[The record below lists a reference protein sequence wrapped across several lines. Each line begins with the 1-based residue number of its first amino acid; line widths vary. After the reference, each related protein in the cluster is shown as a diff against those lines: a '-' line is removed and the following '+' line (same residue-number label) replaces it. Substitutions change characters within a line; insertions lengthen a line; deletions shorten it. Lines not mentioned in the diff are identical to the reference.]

1 MNHEHHDDREAIWI
15 DNEEYLNEGGLI
27 PMKQKLVI
35 LFFTLFLVGAFFLNP
50 GASWAQQ
57 GAKLDLKTTVEKE
70 VKVKKKGQWVMERIP
85 VEKTGPGDTLIY
97 TIAYHNA
104 GKIAVI
110 DATIINP
117 LPRGIVY
124 VLESAAG
131 KDADITCSINGGQSF
146 HPSPVTERIRKPD
159 GIVEVKPAAADRY
172 THIKWIIKKP
182 VQPGQSGRVSFKAT
196 VK

>member
-1 MNHEHHDDREAIWI
+1 
-15 DNEEYLNEGGLI
+15 
-27 PMKQKLVI
+27 MKEKQGYSI
-35 LFFTLFLVGAFFLNP
+35 LFFTLFFAGVFFLYP
-50 GASWAQQ
+50 GVLQAQQ

-70 VKVKKKGQWVMERIP
+70 VKAKKKGQWVVERIP

-97 TIAYHNA
+97 TITYHNA

-124 VLESAAG
+124 VLESATG
-131 KDADITCSINGGQSF
+131 KDAEITCSINGGQSF
-146 HPSPVTERIRKPD
+146 HPPPVTERFKKSD
-159 GIVEVKPAAADRY
+159 GTVEIKPAAADRY
-172 THIKWIIKKP
+172 THIRWIIKKP
-182 VQPGQSGRVSFKAT
+182 VLPGQSGRVSFKAT